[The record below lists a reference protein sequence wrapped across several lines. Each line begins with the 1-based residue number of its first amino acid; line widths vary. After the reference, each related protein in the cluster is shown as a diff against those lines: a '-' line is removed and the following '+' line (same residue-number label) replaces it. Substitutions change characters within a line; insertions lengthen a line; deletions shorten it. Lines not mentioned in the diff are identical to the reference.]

1 MTPSKGHNDS
11 VEIEPDLNQT
21 YEVSEKKNSLKN
33 VWDTIQKTNICIIL
47 ISKGDNEGK
56 ALKASLNETEQ

>member
-21 YEVSEKKNSLKN
+21 YEVSEKKNRKPKKCLGYHLENKYLYYT
-33 VWDTIQKTNICIIL
+33 DT
-47 ISKGDNEGK
+47 
-56 ALKASLNETEQ
+56 